1 MLLLAVAACNL
12 RPIYRGE
19 EGRVVVPDL
28 AAIDVTQLYGRR
40 GQYLR
45 GYLLDEFN
53 PEGVQVPAAY
63 QLDIVLRRGRR
74 LVFCEVKARSG
85 DGYGDPR
92 EAVGPEKVRRLRRA
106 AEIWLARNP
115 DLLELEVAFEVVGV
129 RGKRIERVPL

>member
-1 MLLLAVAACNL
+1 MPG
-12 RPIYRGE
+12 RPSARALGPRAEQRVRLYYR
-19 EGRVVVPDL
+19 
-28 AAIDVTQLYGRR
+28 
-40 GQYLR
+40 LR
-45 GYLLDEFN
+45 GYRVLAKNARAGRNE
-53 PEGVQVPAAY
+53 
-63 QLDIVLRRGRR
+63 LDIVLRRGRR